1 MPGPSASDAPTAADG
16 GKGSDPFELCG
27 VTIADKYR
35 VVSLVGTGGFGVVY
49 RAVHTGFGEPVAVK
63 CIKLPG
69 ELGARE
75 REELLTRL
83 QDEGRV
89 LHRLSKLSSGIVQAL
104 DVGAVTSPNGQW
116 LPYLVMEWLEGE
128 TLAGYMRARL
138 SRGEGALSIAQVIEL
153 LEPAARA
160 LEVAHK
166 QKVAHRDVKPENLYL
181 VEVAGQR
188 TVKVLDF
195 GIAKVLA
202 QHATFTAAP
211 AATQKAASAFT
222 PSYGAP
228 EQFNKKRGA
237 TGPWTDVFALAL
249 ILVEAVSGE
258 RALDGDDATQLYIAA
273 ADPAARPTLRHK
285 GVQASEAVEDVLS
298 RALAVEPADR
308 FQDAGAFWNALRD
321 AAGQKPRSEPP
332 AIDVSETGEF
342 VSRHEIAVEPDVLS
356 SPRKKAEVQSAATER
371 DNRRQSS
378 VSEARPVARPVA
390 ARSVNEGRPARV
402 GSQPPKRVG
411 SQAPRRVASQPP
423 HRPPP
428 PTLTTTFEPTSPA
441 SKWLLPTVV
450 VLALGGALLLYLQ
463 LRQIGPEEID
473 DPSKSSALGPSAS
486 APFPNARDAGEAL
499 DGGADADAD
508 AGVEF
513 DPPPGMV
520 FVQKGPQPEDG
531 GFFIDKTEVTLD
543 AYKKCVTAGRC
554 VAARRVVLTEDSAQA
569 LGVEGVDDT
578 TTPEQ
583 LASAWQPRCNELR
596 SAGNHPVNC
605 VNHATASDYCRF
617 VEKRLPTSEDFTFAA
632 AGSGRKFP
640 WGDAQPECSTA
651 CYGLNSSCVGSAKEI
666 ATCPAG
672 SRTGDLTPEGIVDL
686 GGNVAEWVADQG
698 KGAAGGPWRVL
709 RGGSFI
715 DEAERLK
722 STTSRSL
729 PAVTAHVTIG
739 FRCAVDPPEGWL
751 PSGTQ

>member
-1 MPGPSASDAPTAADG
+1 MAPEAPTEAE
-16 GKGSDPFELCG
+16 GKSGDPFELCG

-35 VVSLVGTGGFGVVY
+35 VVSVVGSGGFGVVY

-69 ELGARE
+69 ELGERE
-75 REELLTRL
+75 RSELLTRL

-128 TLAGYMRARL
+128 TLAGYLRARL
-138 SRGEGALSIAQVIEL
+138 ARGEGALSIVQAIEL

-160 LEVAHK
+160 LEVAHR
-166 QKVAHRDVKPENLYL
+166 QKVAHRDVKPENLCL

-258 RALDGDDATQLYIAA
+258 RALEGDDATQLYIAA

-285 GVQASEAVEDVLS
+285 GVQASEAVEDVLA

-308 FQDAGAFWNALRD
+308 YQDAGAFWNALRE
-321 AAGQKPRSEPP
+321 ASGKKARSVEIPP
-332 AIDVSETGEF
+332 DVSETGEF
-342 VSRHEIAVEPDVLS
+342 VSRHEIGLEPAALS
-356 SPRKKAEVQSAATER
+356 ERKRTPAAISDKKRTPDTSADAEEAPTQREQGQREPAAREPARATPAA
-371 DNRRQSS
+371 S
-378 VSEARPVARPVA
+378 ARPPVQKSVQKP
-390 ARSVNEGRPARV
+390 RSQLGMPRNE
-402 GSQPPKRVG
+402 
-411 SQAPRRVASQPP
+411 RRA
-423 HRPPP
+423 PPP
-428 PTLTTTFEPTSPA
+428 STTTTIEPTQTN
-441 SKWLLPTVV
+441 KWLLPTVV
-450 VLALGGALLLYLQ
+450 VLALGGAGLLYMQ
-463 LRQIGPEEID
+463 LRQIGPEEGNST
-473 DPSKSSALGPSAS
+473 SKSSLVLPSGS
-486 APFPNARDAGEAL
+486 AGRLDQADAGTTDDL

-513 DPPPGMV
+513 DPPKGMV

-531 GFFIDKTEVTLD
+531 GFFLDKSEVTLD
-543 AYKKCVTAGRC
+543 DYKKCVSAGRC
-554 VAARRVVLTEDSAQA
+554 VSARRVVLTEESAQA

-583 LASAWQPRCNELR
+583 LASAWGSRCNELR
-596 SAGNHPVNC
+596 GAGDHPVNC
-605 VNHATASDYCRF
+605 VNHATATDYCRF
-617 VEKRLPTSEDFTFAA
+617 VEKRLPTSEEFTMAA
-632 AGSGRKFP
+632 GGSGRKFP
-640 WGDAQPECSTA
+640 WGDAQPECTTA
-651 CYGLNSSCVGSAKEI
+651 CFGLNSSCLGSAKEI
-666 ATCPAG
+666 ATCTSG
-672 SRTGDLTPEGIVDL
+672 SRQGDVTPEGIVDL
-686 GGNVAEWVADQG
+686 AGNVAEWVSDEG
-698 KGAAGGPWRVL
+698 KGGSGGPWRVL
-709 RGGSFI
+709 RGGSFN

-722 STTSRSL
+722 TTSSRSL

-739 FRCAVDPPEGWL
+739 FRCAIDPPEGWL
-751 PSGTQ
+751 PPGPQ